1 MTMTMTMSDSTFD
14 KLVIN
19 LVSEIN
25 NHPHR
30 DELVS
35 LIIDQLVDDEEQLMG
50 YDCV

>member
-1 MTMTMTMSDSTFD
+1 MSNSTFD

-19 LVSEIN
+19 LVGEIN
-25 NHPHR
+25 RHPHR

-35 LIIDQLVDDEEQLMG
+35 LIIDQLVDDEEQLMN